1 MAYKFSLDK
10 VSVTEF
16 ELSKSLSHIQVPV
29 PFVPLFFAVSSSICD
44 FSISLLFTHLEVPY
58 ILCSI
63 IVDSS
68 TVTYNLTILKLPFES
83 VSVAHHQDTFSSLLS
98 LFERSLV
105 LEERIGICVTA
116 LSLSQFSHGVNISY
130 VTVLCCSIFH
140 TTVLDYHL
148 LFTLGLLGLVLDW
161 DIY

>member
-1 MAYKFSLDK
+1 MAYKFSFDK

-16 ELSKSLSHIQVPV
+16 ELPKSLSNIQVPV

-44 FSISLLFTHLEVPY
+44 FSISLLFTHLEVPD

-63 IVDSS
+63 IVHSR
-68 TVTYNLTILKLPFES
+68 TVTYNLSVLKLSFES
-83 VSVAHHQDTFSSLLS
+83 VSVPHHQDTFSCLLS

-116 LSLSQFSHGVNISY
+116 LSLSQFSHWVNISY

-140 TTVLDYHL
+140 TPVLNYHL

>member
-1 MAYKFSLDK
+1 MAYKFSFDK

-16 ELSKSLSHIQVPV
+16 ELPKSLSNIQVPV
-29 PFVPLFFAVSSSICD
+29 SFVPLFFAVSSSICD
-44 FSISLLFTHLEVPY
+44 FSISLLFTHLEVPD

-63 IVDSS
+63 IVHSR
-68 TVTYNLTILKLPFES
+68 TVTYNLSVLKLSFES
-83 VSVAHHQDTFSSLLS
+83 VSVPHHQDTFSCLLS

-116 LSLSQFSHGVNISY
+116 LSLSQFSHWVYISY
-130 VTVLCCSIFH
+130 VTVLCSSIFN
-140 TTVLDYHL
+140 TSNINYHL